1 MSTVPSPPVTDMV
14 TPLNETESGCW
25 KLVSVH
31 RPTRHGS
38 PIARGL
44 GLGVG
49 AIPVPV
55 PPPHATTVATHAIH
69 KVRAIGAQ
77 LRVTRVRR
85 ADRFATSR
93 SVPDTLRALHNFTG
107 WRVSP
112 PRTPPER
119 GVVRTRGPC
128 GPPGAPILSRR

>member
-14 TPLNETESGCW
+14 TPLNETESGSW

-77 LRVTRVRR
+77 PRGTRVRR
-85 ADRFATSR
+85 AHRFSTARRGTGPR
-93 SVPDTLRALHNFTG
+93 RAVP
-107 WRVSP
+107 
-112 PRTPPER
+112 
-119 GVVRTRGPC
+119 
-128 GPPGAPILSRR
+128 